1 MTTTQE
7 PLTDVVTTP
16 RRVKVPTILQ
26 QAATECGAASLG
38 MVLAHYG
45 LWKSLDELRHD
56 LGVDRDG
63 ASAQAVVDGGTSYGL
78 DSSGRRAT
86 TAELDSLS
94 LPAILWWKRCHFL
107 VLEGASKGMVHLNDP
122 ARGQVSLPIDEF
134 DANYSGIALEFKPT
148 DAFVKG
154 GHKFSTMA
162 SLWSRL
168 RNSKKGVTFAI
179 YAGILGTLLGLL
191 VAPLSQVFINDSLG
205 NARRDILPG
214 LIVALL
220 VVGFLRAGLNLLQY
234 GVISRLQAKF
244 SLVGTTGLLERMVR
258 LPMLFFLE
266 RAVGDVSQRVGYNS
280 QVAMLLANQMA
291 SAGIAMLALVGYAIL
306 LLYYNLTIGIL
317 VLLITG
323 FNVVVLRL
331 VMNRRTTMQGRI
343 LRRQND
349 LRGLTTAAIRNV
361 ETLKSTGQEDQT
373 FASLSGMQ
381 TDYISATAALVPSSA
396 LLAALPVALMSLTN
410 AMILVVGGFFI
421 ASGSL
426 TFGALLAIQALALS
440 IGQPVQTL
448 MSTGGQLQVVTSS
461 LQALDDVLTNPV
473 SERFE
478 RAEII
483 DGEEVPSFSGRL
495 EMRKVSFGYGE
506 KAPLLLEDFDLV
518 LQPGSRVALVG
529 VSGAGKTTIG
539 NLAAGLLEPR
549 SGEILYDG
557 RPLADYPQGAIE
569 QRLSKV
575 DQNIVLFSG
584 TLAENVSLWDRSI
597 EYAQIAAALDDAQV
611 LPDVLA
617 RQGALDCVVEE
628 DGRNFSGGQ
637 CQRIEIARAL
647 VRNPSL
653 IVLDEATSALDDVT
667 EVLVGNAIR
676 RRGVASLII
685 AHRLS
690 TIRDADEIIVL
701 GRGGKVLER
710 GTHEQLMA
718 AEGVYH
724 QMVVEAGEG
733 GDVGS

>member
-7 PLTDVVTTP
+7 PITMTVTSSK
-16 RRVKVPTILQ
+16 RVKVPTILQ

-63 ASAQAVVDGGTSYGL
+63 ASAQAIVDGGTAFGL
-78 DSSGRRAT
+78 DSSGSRVAT
-86 TAELDSLS
+86 ADLGKVST
-94 LPAILWWKRCHFL
+94 PAILWWKRGHFL
-107 VLEGASKGMVHLNDP
+107 VFEGASHGLIHINDP
-122 ARGQVSLPIDEF
+122 ARGRVSLPIEEF
-134 DANYSGIALEFKPT
+134 DLGYSGIALEFKRN
-148 DAFVKG
+148 DSFVKG
-154 GHKFSTMA
+154 GHKFSTTS

-168 RNSKKGVTFAI
+168 KNSKKGVTFAI
-179 YAGILGTLLGLL
+179 YAGILATLLGLL
-191 VAPLSQVFINDSLG
+191 IAPFSQVFVNDALG
-205 NARRDILPG
+205 NSRRDILPG
-214 LIVALL
+214 LMVALL
-220 VVGFLRAGLNLLQY
+220 VVGFLRSGLNLLQY

-244 SLVGTTGLLERMVR
+244 SLVGTASLLERMVR
-258 LPMLFFLE
+258 LPMLFYLE

-291 SAGIAMLALVGYAIL
+291 SAGIAMLALVGYALL
-306 LLYYNLTIGIL
+306 LLYYNLTIGAL
-317 VLLITG
+317 VLIITG

-349 LRGLTTAAIRNV
+349 LRGLTTAAIRNI

-396 LLAALPVALMSLTN
+396 LLAALPIALMSLTN
-410 AMILVVGGFFI
+410 ATILVVGGFFI
-421 ASGSL
+421 ANGSL
-426 TFGALLAIQALALS
+426 SFGALLAIQALALS
-440 IGQPVQTL
+440 IGQPVQVL

-461 LQALDDVLTNPV
+461 LQALDDVLKNPL
-473 SERFE
+473 SHRFE
-478 RAEII
+478 RPQIVEG
-483 DGEEVPSFSGRL
+483 DPVPSFSGHL
-495 EMRKVSFGYGE
+495 EMRNVSYAYGE
-506 KAPLLLEDFDLV
+506 KAPLLLDNFNLELK
-518 LQPGSRVALVG
+518 PGSRVALVG

-549 SGEILYDG
+549 SGEILFDG
-557 RPLADYPQGAIE
+557 IPLSGYPEGAIE

-575 DQNIVLFSG
+575 DQNVVLFSG
-584 TLAENVSLWDRSI
+584 TVAENVSLWDRSI
-597 EYAQIAAALDDAQV
+597 SYDQIASALDDAQV

-617 RQGALDCVVEE
+617 RQGALDCTVEE

-647 VRNPSL
+647 IRNPSL

-667 EVLVGNAIR
+667 EVLVGNSIR

-710 GTHEQLMA
+710 GSHDELMA
-718 AEGVYH
+718 AGGIYE
-724 QMVVEAGEG
+724 QMVAEAGEG